1 MKKTHDYSIT
11 LQDSTGK
18 TLEVAIDG
26 ASIDNEIRN
35 GATEAAS
42 VEGVEQNAF
51 ANAIY
56 NGNIGA
62 DCWIVSINR

>member
-1 MKKTHDYSIT
+1 MTSDYSIT
-11 LQDSTGK
+11 LQDSAGK

-26 ASIDNEIRN
+26 ASIDNEISN
-35 GATEAAS
+35 GATEAQA
-42 VEGVEQNAF
+42 VEGAEQNAF

-62 DCWIVSINR
+62 DCWVVSINR

>member
-1 MKKTHDYSIT
+1 MTRDYSIT

-26 ASIDNEIRN
+26 ASIDNEISS
-35 GATEAAS
+35 GATEAEA

-56 NGNIGA
+56 NDNIGA
-62 DCWIVSINR
+62 DCWVISTNR